1 VNDENLGWTLFQKGV
16 KLVRMA
22 KPGDVA
28 SGAFENWLIRK
39 EFDDAKEV
47 RACNVGL
54 LWLCWRRRGA
64 RVVVAKMLRDMKARK
79 LKASWREVSG
89 TSLDCM
95 HVHVAA
101 MDELSLSFV

>member
-1 VNDENLGWTLFQKGV
+1 MNDENLGWILFQKV
-16 KLVRMA
+16 FKLVRMA

-54 LWLCWRRRGA
+54 LG
-64 RVVVAKMLRDMKARK
+64 
-79 LKASWREVSG
+79 
-89 TSLDCM
+89 
-95 HVHVAA
+95 
-101 MDELSLSFV
+101 